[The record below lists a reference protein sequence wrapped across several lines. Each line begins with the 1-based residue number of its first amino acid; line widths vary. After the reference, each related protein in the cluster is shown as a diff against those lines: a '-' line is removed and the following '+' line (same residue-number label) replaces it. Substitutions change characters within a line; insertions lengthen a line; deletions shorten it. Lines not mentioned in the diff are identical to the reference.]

1 MTTAAQIAEIHLGP
15 INASRKRAGLPALTL
30 VEAEREFADVNRSP
44 VRTKGVVPSTRS
56 NQAADTMWSGIVQ
69 KLNATLPSP
78 APIGAVRESGDA
90 EGRVRCRRR
99 LVVDRL
105 GAESRSRPR
114 DASAKSCALKRTWA
128 RGWPPI
134 AAGREAAMRSDD
146 AARRSGEQV
155 SIGSFQG
162 PARHLI
168 PA

>member
-90 EGRVRCRRR
+90 EGRVDA
-99 LVVDRL
+99 VVDWSSIASALNREAGL
-105 GAESRSRPR
+105 ATPVRSR
-114 DASAKSCALKRTWA
+114 A
-128 RGWPPI
+128 R
-134 AAGREAAMRSDD
+134 
-146 AARRSGEQV
+146 
-155 SIGSFQG
+155 
-162 PARHLI
+162 
-168 PA
+168 